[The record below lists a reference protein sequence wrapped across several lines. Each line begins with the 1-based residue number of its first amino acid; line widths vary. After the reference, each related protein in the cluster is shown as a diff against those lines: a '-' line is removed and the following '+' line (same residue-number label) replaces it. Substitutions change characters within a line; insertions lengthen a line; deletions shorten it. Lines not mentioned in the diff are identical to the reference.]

1 MESEF
6 LNHFYNTHRVVSIT
20 ELANTRQ
27 WNYEPVIDYINRWRT
42 LSLKCKDHLSES
54 SAVEMCA
61 RGMDWDILYALQVN
75 KPKTFQELATRAH
88 DLELTIAYYGRRL
101 NDDKPMTTSRNRSST
116 LRHSKEKE
124 CPYSESGMS
133 EMLDKL
139 LEKGLIEIPD
149 SRRPEDIGSSVI
161 L

>member
-6 LNHFYNTHRVVSIT
+6 LNHFYSTRRTVSIT

-27 WNYEPVIDYINRWRT
+27 WNDEPVIDYINRWRIVF
-42 LSLKCKDHLSES
+42 LKCKDHLSES

-88 DLELTIAYYGRRL
+88 EMELTIAYY
-101 NDDKPMTTSRNRSST
+101 D
-116 LRHSKEKE
+116 
-124 CPYSESGMS
+124 
-133 EMLDKL
+133 
-139 LEKGLIEIPD
+139 
-149 SRRPEDIGSSVI
+149 
-161 L
+161 